1 MKGEHD
7 VGPWVVVIKR
17 RSRGRLPSFAQ
28 YAGSESLAPG
38 TEAAAC
44 SGCMCG
50 ANCTASPALHRGSM
64 AARAAGSE
72 RSGAALTCHVLE
84 CHALACLYGWVGG
97 RNLTQRN
104 EVMMGKHS
112 IMDAQ
117 ERNHAGGR

>member
-1 MKGEHD
+1 MMWGHGWLISSSAAEAGFRHLHNM
-7 VGPWVVVIKR
+7 P
-17 RSRGRLPSFAQ
+17 AQ
-28 YAGSESLAPG
+28 KALLRG

-50 ANCTASPALHRGSM
+50 ANCTASRALHRGSM

-104 EVMMGKHS
+104 EVRMGKHS

-117 ERNHAGGR
+117 ELNHAGGR